1 MTLCSSPALALADLE
16 ETNSKSRV
24 SHTRRWVV
32 NGLRGLSRTF
42 TSTCHAQRSLI
53 INDTTVVPILPDV
66 EIMPDLWLVP
76 TRAKKPS
83 LTPSNSVPPE
93 LEQTALPNEG
103 TTDALAL
110 VCHYSVMYR
119 RRSLVGTSLLFDSC
133 CCSSDR
139 ADGG

>member
-1 MTLCSSPALALADLE
+1 MTLSSSPPLADLE
-16 ETNSKSRV
+16 QPNNISRV
-24 SHTRRWVV
+24 SHTRRWMV

-53 INDTTVVPILPDV
+53 VNDTTVVPILPDV

-76 TRAKKPS
+76 VRPKKPS
-83 LTPSNSVPPE
+83 LTPSKSVASEP
-93 LEQTALPNEG
+93 EQTALPNEG
-103 TTDALAL
+103 TTDALVL
-110 VCHYSVMYR
+110 VCHYCVMYR
-119 RRSLVGTSLLFDSC
+119 RRGIVGTSLLFDSG